1 VYGRNG
7 AVVAPAAA
15 AVPTSGGAPIAG
27 FDASGFPVQNG
38 VTFGGITI
46 AGCVGVSGL
55 AFDAAGNMFVSDYVT
70 GDVYEVPPGGAI
82 VDDANRITP
91 TPLGISLGAL
101 TPFAP
106 AFHII
111 DHVIYHTT
119 LDVPELVPA
128 VGLAYSERAFLKVFD
143 EANRMTMAELKGV
156 KLPNPLL
163 Q

>member
-1 VYGRNG
+1 VFKTLVRNSLRDFNVSVYT
-7 AVVAPAAA
+7 
-15 AVPTSGGAPIAG
+15 VPETNAGG
-27 FDASGFPVQNG
+27 
-38 VTFGGITI
+38 
-46 AGCVGVSGL
+46 
-55 AFDAAGNMFVSDYVT
+55 
-70 GDVYEVPPGGAI
+70 
-82 VDDANRITP
+82 
-91 TPLGISLGAL
+91 SLGPL
-101 TPFAP
+101 TTKAP